1 MGGLKRAIWR
11 FGMKTGS
18 TISLIGRRSLLSIR
32 VIKVCFF
39 FFFSL
44 FSFRG
49 MIIHFNFLFRFHV
62 TVAPAELEAILLTKE
77 DIIDVGVIGI
87 ESIEVT
93 TELQRAYIVSKRTA
107 ELLKDKGERK
117 MYEHEV
123 QDRVQRKVARS
134 K

>member
-1 MGGLKRAIWR
+1 
-11 FGMKTGS
+11 MKAGF
-18 TISLIGRRSLLSIR
+18 TISFIGRRRLSSIR

-62 TVAPAELEAILLTKE
+62 PVAPAELEAILLTKE

-87 ESIEVT
+87 EPIGEA
-93 TELQRAYIVSKRTA
+93 TELPRAYIVSKRNA
-107 ELLKDKGERK
+107 WFLKDKR
-117 MYEHEV
+117 
-123 QDRVQRKVARS
+123 AR
-134 K
+134 